1 MVISMIG
8 YIKNYGISNVQYEY
22 ILRDLKKEYLD
33 ILDIEEENIK
43 EVLAYY
49 NELGI
54 KESIYNIIMKR
65 FDLIINSKAELE
77 TKIAKVD
84 IKLLRKIVKD
94 NIDSLVMFG
103 IKGKYLV
110 LFYFGIELNILN
122 VLK

>member
-1 MVISMIG
+1 MIG

-33 ILDIEEENIK
+33 ILDLEEENIK

-65 FDLIINSKAELE
+65 FDLIINSKDELE
-77 TKIAKVD
+77 TKLAKID
-84 IKLLRKIVKD
+84 IKLLRKIVKE

-103 IKGKYLV
+103 I
-110 LFYFGIELNILN
+110 
-122 VLK
+122 

>member
-1 MVISMIG
+1 MIG

-77 TKIAKVD
+77 TKIAKID

-103 IKGKYLV
+103 I
-110 LFYFGIELNILN
+110 
-122 VLK
+122 

>member
-49 NELGI
+49 NELSI

-77 TKIAKVD
+77 TKIAKID

-103 IKGKYLV
+103 I
-110 LFYFGIELNILN
+110 
-122 VLK
+122 

>member
-1 MVISMIG
+1 MIG

-65 FDLIINSKAELE
+65 FDLIINSKDELE
-77 TKIAKVD
+77 TKLAKID
-84 IKLLRKIVKD
+84 IKLLRKIVKE
-94 NIDSLVMFG
+94 NVDSLVMFG
-103 IKGKYLV
+103 I
-110 LFYFGIELNILN
+110 
-122 VLK
+122 

>member
-1 MVISMIG
+1 MIG

-22 ILRDLKKEYLD
+22 ILRDLKKEYID

-65 FDLIINSKAELE
+65 FDLIINSKDELE
-77 TKIAKVD
+77 TKLAKID
-84 IKLLRKIVKD
+84 IKLLRKIVKE

-103 IKGKYLV
+103 I
-110 LFYFGIELNILN
+110 
-122 VLK
+122 

>member
-1 MVISMIG
+1 MIG

-65 FDLIINSKAELE
+65 FDLIINSKVELE
-77 TKIAKVD
+77 TKIAKID

-103 IKGKYLV
+103 I
-110 LFYFGIELNILN
+110 
-122 VLK
+122 

>member
-77 TKIAKVD
+77 TKIAKID
-84 IKLLRKIVKD
+84 IKLLRKIVKE

-103 IKGKYLV
+103 I
-110 LFYFGIELNILN
+110 
-122 VLK
+122 

>member
-65 FDLIINSKAELE
+65 FDLIINSKDELE
-77 TKIAKVD
+77 TKLAKID
-84 IKLLRKIVKD
+84 IKLLRKIVKE
-94 NIDSLVMFG
+94 NVDSLVMFG
-103 IKGKYLV
+103 I
-110 LFYFGIELNILN
+110 
-122 VLK
+122 

>member
-8 YIKNYGISNVQYEY
+8 YIKNYGISNIQYEY

-65 FDLIINSKAELE
+65 FDLIINSKDELE
-77 TKIAKVD
+77 TKLAKID

-103 IKGKYLV
+103 I
-110 LFYFGIELNILN
+110 
-122 VLK
+122 

>member
-33 ILDIEEENIK
+33 ILDIEEETIK

-65 FDLIINSKAELE
+65 FDLIINSKDELE
-77 TKIAKVD
+77 TKLAKID
-84 IKLLRKIVKD
+84 IKLLRKIVKE

-103 IKGKYLV
+103 I
-110 LFYFGIELNILN
+110 
-122 VLK
+122 

>member
-54 KESIYNIIMKR
+54 KESIYNVIMKR
-65 FDLIINSKAELE
+65 FDLIINSKDELE
-77 TKIAKVD
+77 TKLAKID
-84 IKLLRKIVKD
+84 IKLLRKIVKE

-103 IKGKYLV
+103 I
-110 LFYFGIELNILN
+110 
-122 VLK
+122 

>member
-54 KESIYNIIMKR
+54 KERIYNIIMKR

-77 TKIAKVD
+77 TKIAKID

-103 IKGKYLV
+103 I
-110 LFYFGIELNILN
+110 
-122 VLK
+122 

>member
-1 MVISMIG
+1 MIG

-77 TKIAKVD
+77 TKLAKID
-84 IKLLRKIVKD
+84 IKLLRKIVKE

-103 IKGKYLV
+103 I
-110 LFYFGIELNILN
+110 
-122 VLK
+122 

>member
-1 MVISMIG
+1 MVISMIV

-65 FDLIINSKAELE
+65 FDLIINSKDELE
-77 TKIAKVD
+77 TKLAKID
-84 IKLLRKIVKD
+84 IKLLRKIVKE

-103 IKGKYLV
+103 I
-110 LFYFGIELNILN
+110 
-122 VLK
+122 

>member
-8 YIKNYGISNVQYEY
+8 YIKNYGISNIQYEY

-65 FDLIINSKAELE
+65 FDLIINSKDELE
-77 TKIAKVD
+77 TKLAKID
-84 IKLLRKIVKD
+84 IKLLRKIVKE

-103 IKGKYLV
+103 I
-110 LFYFGIELNILN
+110 
-122 VLK
+122 

>member
-54 KESIYNIIMKR
+54 KESIYNLIMKR

-77 TKIAKVD
+77 TKIAKID

-103 IKGKYLV
+103 I
-110 LFYFGIELNILN
+110 
-122 VLK
+122 

>member
-1 MVISMIG
+1 MIG
-8 YIKNYGISNVQYEY
+8 YIKNYGINNVQYEY

-77 TKIAKVD
+77 TKIAKID

-103 IKGKYLV
+103 I
-110 LFYFGIELNILN
+110 
-122 VLK
+122 

>member
-8 YIKNYGISNVQYEY
+8 YIKNYGISNIQYEY

-77 TKIAKVD
+77 TKIAKID

-103 IKGKYLV
+103 I
-110 LFYFGIELNILN
+110 
-122 VLK
+122 

>member
-1 MVISMIG
+1 MVISMIC

-54 KESIYNIIMKR
+54 KESVYNIIMKR
-65 FDLIINSKAELE
+65 FDLIINSKDELE
-77 TKIAKVD
+77 TKLAKID
-84 IKLLRKIVKD
+84 IKLLRKIVKE

-103 IKGKYLV
+103 I
-110 LFYFGIELNILN
+110 
-122 VLK
+122 

>member
-43 EVLAYY
+43 EVLDYY

-77 TKIAKVD
+77 TKLAKID

-103 IKGKYLV
+103 I
-110 LFYFGIELNILN
+110 
-122 VLK
+122 

>member
-49 NELGI
+49 NELEI

-65 FDLIINSKAELE
+65 FDLIINSKDELE
-77 TKIAKVD
+77 TKLAKID
-84 IKLLRKIVKD
+84 IKLLRKIVKE

-103 IKGKYLV
+103 I
-110 LFYFGIELNILN
+110 
-122 VLK
+122 

>member
-54 KESIYNIIMKR
+54 KESVYNIIMKR
-65 FDLIINSKAELE
+65 FDLIINSKDELE
-77 TKIAKVD
+77 TKLAK
-84 IKLLRKIVKD
+84 I
-94 NIDSLVMFG
+94 
-103 IKGKYLV
+103 
-110 LFYFGIELNILN
+110 
-122 VLK
+122 

>member
-22 ILRDLKKEYLD
+22 ILREIKKECLD

-77 TKIAKVD
+77 TKIAKID
-84 IKLLRKIVKD
+84 IKLLRK
-94 NIDSLVMFG
+94 
-103 IKGKYLV
+103 
-110 LFYFGIELNILN
+110 
-122 VLK
+122 

>member
-1 MVISMIG
+1 MIG

-43 EVLAYY
+43 EVLDYY

-65 FDLIINSKAELE
+65 FDLIINSKDELK
-77 TKIAKVD
+77 TKLAKID
-84 IKLLRKIVKD
+84 IKLLRKIVKE

-103 IKGKYLV
+103 I
-110 LFYFGIELNILN
+110 
-122 VLK
+122 

>member
-22 ILRDLKKEYLD
+22 ILRDLKKEYLN

-65 FDLIINSKAELE
+65 FDLIINSKDELE
-77 TKIAKVD
+77 TKLAKID
-84 IKLLRKIVKD
+84 IKLLRKIVKE

-103 IKGKYLV
+103 I
-110 LFYFGIELNILN
+110 
-122 VLK
+122 

>member
-65 FDLIINSKAELE
+65 FDLIINSKTELE
-77 TKIAKVD
+77 TKLAKID
-84 IKLLRKIVKD
+84 IKLLRKIVKE

-103 IKGKYLV
+103 I
-110 LFYFGIELNILN
+110 
-122 VLK
+122 

>member
-1 MVISMIG
+1 MIG

-65 FDLIINSKAELE
+65 FDLIINSKDELE
-77 TKIAKVD
+77 TKLAKID

-103 IKGKYLV
+103 I
-110 LFYFGIELNILN
+110 
-122 VLK
+122 

>member
-1 MVISMIG
+1 MIG

-65 FDLIINSKAELE
+65 FDLIINSKDELE
-77 TKIAKVD
+77 TKLAKIDV
-84 IKLLRKIVKD
+84 KLLRKIVKE

-103 IKGKYLV
+103 I
-110 LFYFGIELNILN
+110 
-122 VLK
+122 

>member
-1 MVISMIG
+1 MIG

-22 ILRDLKKEYLD
+22 ILRDLKKEYLN

-65 FDLIINSKAELE
+65 FDLIINSKDELE
-77 TKIAKVD
+77 TKLAKID
-84 IKLLRKIVKD
+84 IKLLRKIVKE

-103 IKGKYLV
+103 I
-110 LFYFGIELNILN
+110 
-122 VLK
+122 

>member
-1 MVISMIG
+1 MVIRMIG

-103 IKGKYLV
+103 I
-110 LFYFGIELNILN
+110 
-122 VLK
+122 

>member
-8 YIKNYGISNVQYEY
+8 YIKNYGISDVQYEY

-65 FDLIINSKAELE
+65 FDLIINSKDELE
-77 TKIAKVD
+77 TKLAKID
-84 IKLLRKIVKD
+84 IKLLRKIVKE

-103 IKGKYLV
+103 I
-110 LFYFGIELNILN
+110 
-122 VLK
+122 

>member
-77 TKIAKVD
+77 TKIAKID

-94 NIDSLVMFG
+94 NIDSLVMIG
-103 IKGKYLV
+103 I
-110 LFYFGIELNILN
+110 
-122 VLK
+122 

>member
-77 TKIAKVD
+77 TKIAKID

-103 IKGKYLV
+103 I
-110 LFYFGIELNILN
+110 
-122 VLK
+122 

>member
-65 FDLIINSKAELE
+65 FDLIINSKDELE
-77 TKIAKVD
+77 TKIAKID

-103 IKGKYLV
+103 I
-110 LFYFGIELNILN
+110 
-122 VLK
+122 

>member
-1 MVISMIG
+1 MVTSMIG

-77 TKIAKVD
+77 TKIAKID

-103 IKGKYLV
+103 I
-110 LFYFGIELNILN
+110 
-122 VLK
+122 